1 MGGYPGYSQPMS
13 MMGTQPPPQ
22 EKKPKKAKGGAP
34 TEQKRRITG
43 LLAILLAVLG
53 GIFVMNSL
61 NAQKSEGMVYI
72 LRAKA
77 NILPLTPITEAQLE
91 AAQIPAEA
99 VEPGALK
106 ATTPEAVLEA
116 ARAADSAT
124 TVVGKYALYP
134 ILAKQQI
141 RIPSMLSADAQLRVE
156 LAEDERLVTI
166 NVPLA
171 RGVAGLIRSGDRV
184 DVYNVAGENGGAS
197 SQLLAED
204 VEVVLA
210 APGEDVV
217 KAVGEANPGE
227 DPLTRLPSYP
237 VPQMYVLRVPVSL
250 VTTMISAD
258 STNSLYLAYRPV
270 APTSGEPA
278 AETPDA
284 DQPAAAPPT
293 SSAPV
298 SRPSVTA
305 APATAPADE

>member
-1 MGGYPGYSQPMS
+1 MGGFPGYNQPMS
-13 MMGTQPPPQ
+13 MMGAQPPAQ
-22 EKKPKKAKGGAP
+22 EKKAKKSKGGAP

-43 LLAILLAVLG
+43 VLAIVLAVLG
-53 GIFVMNSL
+53 GIFVLNSL

-77 NILPLTPITEAQLE
+77 NILPLTPITESQLE

-116 ARAADSAT
+116 ARAADAAT

-156 LAEDERLVTI
+156 LADDERLVTI

-184 DVYNVAGENGGAS
+184 DVYNVAGDNGGAS

-204 VEVVLA
+204 IEVVLA

-217 KAVGEANPGE
+217 KAVGEANPGQ

-270 APTSGEPA
+270 ANT
-278 AETPDA
+278 TPDA
-284 DQPAAAPPT
+284 PANDATDDPAASPTTSTAP
-293 SSAPV
+293 AP
-298 SRPSVTA
+298 RPSVTA
-305 APATAPADE
+305 APATTPADE